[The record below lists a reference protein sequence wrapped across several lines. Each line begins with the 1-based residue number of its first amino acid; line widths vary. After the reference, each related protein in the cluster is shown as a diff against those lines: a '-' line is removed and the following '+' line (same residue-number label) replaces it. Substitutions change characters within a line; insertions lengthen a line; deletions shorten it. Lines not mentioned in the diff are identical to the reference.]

1 MTVVWCY
8 RLTIPH
14 RRWNDFADFE
24 VLLTYYTTTVGNSYQ
39 TLSPLDNRQICCLIA
54 FSFVL

>member
-8 RLTIPH
+8 RLTILH

-24 VLLTYYTTTVGNSYQ
+24 VLLTSFTILQ
-39 TLSPLDNRQICCLIA
+39 QLAILIKHFHLSTIVR
-54 FSFVL
+54 FVV

>member
-14 RRWNDFADFE
+14 SRWNDFADFE
-24 VLLTYYTTTVGNSYQ
+24 VLLTSFTILQ
-39 TLSPLDNRQICCLIA
+39 QLAILIKHFHLSTIVT
-54 FSFVL
+54 FVV